1 MTALDFKAFFA
12 ERLTHVVDDSFSAAP
27 AQDFE
32 DVAKTLWY
40 SEENLVDVLNFTME
54 HRLND
59 DEQKRRL
66 LYMVERFR
74 RFGCVTHEK
83 KKALRDFVQQW
94 DHLKPHHF
102 DDDSKRLV
110 ESHRLEE
117 LAFSWGLKEDLS
129 SRLQDV
135 LHFQTRH
142 YADSQRSRNGY
153 SEPDF

>member
-1 MTALDFKAFFA
+1 MAALNFSEWFSSCLSNVVRTSFA
-12 ERLTHVVDDSFSAAP
+12 AASAE
-27 AQDFE
+27 DFE
-32 DVAKTLWY
+32 GVAKTLWY

-59 DEQKRRL
+59 DDQKRRL
-66 LYMVERFR
+66 LYTVERFR

-83 KKALRDFVQQW
+83 KNALRDFVQQW

-102 DDDSKRLV
+102 DENAKRLV
-110 ESHRLEE
+110 ENHRLEV
-117 LAFSWGLKEDLS
+117 LAFSFGLKEDLS